1 MSKYVSQKIFSGIRP
16 IVAISGRP
24 NVGKSTL
31 FNRITKTRDAL
42 VDDMPGVTRD
52 RHYGDATWD
61 DQDFILIDTGG
72 LFFDKNDEFSESICF
87 QAQRAMED
95 ADIIIHVLD
104 GKNGISPFDQ
114 DIVNM
119 LRKTKKPVMY
129 AVNKID
135 GAEIENKIF
144 DFHSLGIDH
153 LYPISA
159 EHGYGSRDLLD
170 DLIRLFP
177 DAVKQDEADGIP
189 GVKRIAVAGRP
200 NVGKSSLINRLLGE
214 KRLIVSDEPG
224 TTRDSIDSLM
234 TLNHKQYLLM
244 DTAGIRRK
252 GKVSEKLEKFSVIK
266 SLRSL
271 DRCDI
276 ALIMIDASEGMT
288 DQDVS
293 IAGYAYER
301 GCGCIFLLNKWDLVE
316 KDNQT
321 LKKYYAEVK
330 MAAKFLNFAP
340 VITLSA
346 LTGLRVRK
354 IFDLVEEVHAQ
365 YSTRVGTGQL
375 NRIFGNAV
383 EKNEPSMARG
393 KRIKFFYATQIS
405 TNPPTFVCFVNYPMD
420 VHFSY
425 KRYLINQIR
434 LGAGLDKTPIRLFF
448 RERTDRKRL
457 HDKASPKGDVK
468 KGTPRGSKSGV
479 HKGSKRGA
487 PRGSKRGTPK
497 GSKSGVRRGSKRGAR

>member
-1 MSKYVSQKIFSGIRP
+1 M
-16 IVAISGRP
+16 AISGRP

-31 FNRITKTRDAL
+31 FNRVTKTRDAL

-61 DQDFILIDTGG
+61 DRDFILIDTGG

-104 GKNGISPFDQ
+104 GKNGMSPFDQ
-114 DIVNM
+114 DIIHM
-119 LRKTKKPVMY
+119 LRKIDKPVMY

-135 GAEIENKIF
+135 GAEVEHRIF
-144 DFHSLGIDH
+144 DFHSLGIEE
-153 LYPISA
+153 LYPISG
-159 EHGYGSRDLLD
+159 EHGYGARDLLD
-170 DLIRLFP
+170 ALIQIFP
-177 DAVKQDEADGIP
+177 DVPEGDGGEDIP
-189 GVKRIAVAGRP
+189 GIRRIAVAGRP

-224 TTRDSIDSLM
+224 TTRDAIHSL
-234 TLNHKQYLLM
+234 LRANGQSYLLM

-252 GKVSEKLEKFSVIK
+252 GRVCEKLEKFSVIK

-276 ALIMIDASEGMT
+276 ALIMIDAHEGMT

-293 IAGYAYER
+293 IAGYAHER
-301 GCGCIFLLNKWDLVE
+301 GCGCLFLLNKWDLVE

-321 LKKYYAEVK
+321 LKKYQTEVK

-340 VITLSA
+340 VMTLSA
-346 LTGLRVRK
+346 ATGLRVNK
-354 IFDLVEEVHAQ
+354 IFARVEDVFAQ
-365 YSTRVGTGQL
+365 YSTRITTGRL
-375 NRIFGNAV
+375 NKIFEDAI
-383 EKNEPSMARG
+383 EKNEPSMTRG

-405 TNPPTFVCFVNYPMD
+405 SKPPTFVCFVNYPED

-434 LGAGLDKTPIRLFF
+434 QGAGLDKTPIRLFF
-448 RERTDRKRL
+448 RGRTDRKRL
-457 HDKASPKGDVK
+457 HDKISAKSGSK

-479 HKGSKRGA
+479 RKGPKKSGARKGSKRGA
-487 PRGSKRGTPK
+487 RQK
-497 GSKSGVRRGSKRGAR
+497 